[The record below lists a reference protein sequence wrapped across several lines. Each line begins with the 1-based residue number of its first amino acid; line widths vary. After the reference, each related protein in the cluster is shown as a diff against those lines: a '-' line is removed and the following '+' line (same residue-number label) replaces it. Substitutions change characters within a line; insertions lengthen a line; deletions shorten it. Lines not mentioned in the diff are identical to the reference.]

1 MRKLLLVFVPAAFI
15 LGCGRKSTINHA
27 QEHMHA
33 SSFEDLVQR
42 FEDSTR
48 AEWQKPDEV
57 IAFMAV
63 DSNDVIADIGAGTGY
78 FSFAIAE
85 KANKVIAIDIDD
97 NFINYLQGQKA
108 IKGAENVEVRKS
120 EADAP
125 ELEDLECTKIVIV
138 NTVHHFEKVAKYLN
152 KCRKALRFGGSL
164 YIIDFKEGDLPV
176 GPPNDIKLPLN
187 DLKRELG
194 LAGFHNLT
202 VETELLPYQ
211 YVVKAN

>member
-1 MRKLLLVFVPAAFI
+1 MKNLFLVLFGATI
-15 LGCGRKSTINHA
+15 LFGCGRKSTTNHA

-48 AEWQKPDEV
+48 AEWQKPNEV
-57 IAFMAV
+57 ITFMAI

-78 FSFAIAE
+78 FTFPMAK
-85 KANKVIAIDIDD
+85 KAGKVIAIDIDD
-97 NFINYLQGQKA
+97 NFINYLHGQKA
-108 IKGAENVEVRKS
+108 INGAENVEVRKS

-125 ELEDLECTKIVIV
+125 ELKDLECTKIVIV
-138 NTVHHFEKVAKYLN
+138 NTVHHFEKIAKYLN

-176 GPPNDIKLPLN
+176 GPPNNIKLPLN

-211 YVVKAN
+211 YIVKAN